1 MIYSFSQLD
10 EGGNF
15 MMQNPHFSSL
25 ETKHSVL
32 DRRISDESHRPMPDQ
47 LLIAEL
53 KRQKLRVKEEM
64 SRL

>member
-1 MIYSFSQLD
+1 
-10 EGGNF
+10 